1 MENPSG
7 LRPLIP
13 WLSLVGIILLQSSSN
28 TISNFPAYS
37 AQLIQLLSISSL
49 QLNSLI
55 VASELGKL
63 LDCFCIIA
71 LEHLPLW
78 AMLAIG
84 MVLGSVAYVV
94 QFLFLL
100 NKITYLSYWHLLL
113 LNVLAGNSICW
124 FNTVCSHAAASNFL
138 IDHQTVIALTSTY
151 SGLSGKL
158 YTLLVEA
165 VHGPGA
171 RNASTYLILNCLIPI
186 GVGLVFLL
194 LVRDPPTNPIKSLEN
209 CSFSFIFIIAAVI
222 GGYAVFD
229 SVSSAVQVQV
239 SPRLRLAI
247 LVVIIILPIVVPI
260 GMGLERF
267 KLEKWHNKVICQTSS
282 SDHEAE
288 KDIKNMGEV
297 TTIIDIGHEEEKN
310 DEKVEKRDCVEK
322 DEHKGQ
328 REKIQANELGVKE
341 LLLNVD
347 FWLYFVVN
355 ACGSTLIM
363 AYFNNL
369 GRISKSRAQADAPF
383 LLAIS
388 SSFGFFGRLST
399 AMFDW
404 FTRGRNILPRPAS
417 MVVLMVLM
425 TGSYFL
431 LLYVDNHCLYVSTA
445 ILGVCSGILAT
456 ITSTITSDLFGSK
469 NSGMSHRIV
478 VLNIPIGVLL
488 YGSLAAL
495 NYDREGDANQHCVGF
510 KCFHTT
516 FIIWGSICSLGTVL
530 CFILYLRKRKFYAQK
545 VLS

>member
-1 MENPSG
+1 MKTNMENPSG
-7 LRPLIP
+7 LRPPLIP

-84 MVLGSVAYVV
+84 MVLGSMAYVV

-100 NKITYLSYWHLLL
+100 NKITYLSYGHLLL
-113 LNVLAGNSICW
+113 LHFLAGNSICW
-124 FNTVCSHAAASNFL
+124 FNTVCSHAAESNFL
-138 IDHQTVIALTSTY
+138 IDHHQTVIALTSTY

-171 RNASTYLILNCLIPI
+171 RNASTYLILNCVIPI

-194 LVRDPPTNPIKSLEN
+194 IVRVPPKNPIKSVEN
-209 CSFSFIFIIAAVI
+209 GSFSFIFMIAAVI

-229 SVSSAVQVQV
+229 SVSSAAQQV

-247 LVVIIILPIVVPI
+247 LVVLIILPIVMPI
-260 GMGLERF
+260 GKVLERF
-267 KLEKWHNKVICQTSS
+267 KLEKWHNKIICQTSS
-282 SDHEAE
+282 SDHHEADE
-288 KDIKNMGEV
+288 QDIENMDEV
-297 TTIIDIGHEEEKN
+297 TIIIDTGHENKN
-310 DEKVEKRDCVEK
+310 SDERDEKRDCVEK
-322 DEHKGQ
+322 EEQNGK
-328 REKIQANELGVKE
+328 REEVQANDLGLKE
-341 LLLNVD
+341 LLLNVG
-347 FWLYFVVN
+347 FWLYFLVN

-388 SSFGFFGRLST
+388 SSFGFFGRLFT
-399 AMFDW
+399 VIFDW
-404 FTRGRNILPRPAS
+404 FTRYIYKLQLIIYIYEHFINILK
-417 MVVLMVLM
+417 
-425 TGSYFL
+425 TG
-431 LLYVDNHCLYVSTA
+431 
-445 ILGVCSGILAT
+445 
-456 ITSTITSDLFGSK
+456 
-469 NSGMSHRIV
+469 
-478 VLNIPIGVLL
+478 
-488 YGSLAAL
+488 
-495 NYDREGDANQHCVGF
+495 
-510 KCFHTT
+510 
-516 FIIWGSICSLGTVL
+516 
-530 CFILYLRKRKFYAQK
+530 
-545 VLS
+545 